1 MGQASPVILPEK
13 IYLTGADN
21 FYLMLAHKARKAE
34 AGHNVLR
41 IVFYFDNYN
50 AVSPLIDR
58 IKASPLIHWIHN
70 ITLVQGL
77 FFLKPYWHYVN
88 KGIQPVINETNC
100 AQENIIPSELLNRDI
115 SLNQRLMEFDVL
127 HYPSGK
133 IAFVISWHHIIMDG
147 RGSGYLMRH
156 LNGNTAFDQET
167 INDMFP
173 KAEKRT
179 GLIHA
184 IKNMYEVRDFVQES
198 SFRPITTVANQLS
211 ANGRKFNLKTIHF
224 SETETALMDNNAKK
238 NGARFG
244 ANLFQL
250 AVCAQSIHQLNI
262 LQGKPGTIWLPIPYD
277 GRKRGGN
284 GPIVTNTISFL
295 FYRLELKNLVGIKE
309 TIACINQQ
317 MMEQLKIELPTKYSK
332 LLNMMR
338 HIPLSLY
345 SFLTTYSSKGVVS
358 SFLYS
363 SAGESTHD
371 MTSLLQ
377 NEATDIVVIP
387 PFIFPP
393 GLTFSFL
400 RYKGCLK
407 MNIAYCVGSI
417 SENELNLIES
427 TIKQLL
433 LKKD

>member
-1 MGQASPVILPEK
+1 MSSSSNFILPEK
-13 IYLTGADN
+13 VYLTGADN
-21 FYLMLAHKARKAE
+21 FYLMLAHKANKVK

-50 AVSPLIDR
+50 AVSPLIER
-58 IKASPLIHWIHN
+58 VKTSPLIHWIHN

-88 KGIQPVINETNC
+88 KNIQPVINETNY
-100 AQENIIPSELLNRDI
+100 AEEKKIPQEIFNRDI
-115 SLNQRLMEFDVL
+115 QLNNRLMEFDII
-127 HYPSGK
+127 HYPSGR
-133 IAFVISWHHIIMDG
+133 IAFVLSWHHIIMDG
-147 RGSGYLMRH
+147 RGSGFLMRH
-156 LNGNTAFDQET
+156 LNSTAPFDQLN
-167 INDMFP
+167 INEMFP
-173 KAEKRT
+173 LPEKKS
-179 GLIHA
+179 GLISA
-184 IKNMYEVRDFVQES
+184 IRNMYEVRDFVQES
-198 SFRPITTVANQLS
+198 SFRPITTVANKI
-211 ANGRKFNLKTIHF
+211 NGNKNNFHLKTIHF
-224 SETETALMDNNAKK
+224 SKAETEIIDNNARL

-250 AVCAQSIHQLNI
+250 AACAQTIHQLNCI
-262 LQGKPGTIWLPIPYD
+262 RGTQGTIWLPIPYD

-284 GPIVTNTISFL
+284 GPAITNTISFL
-295 FYRLELKNLVGIKE
+295 FYRLELKDLIGLKE
-309 TIACINQQ
+309 TIASINQQ
-317 MMEQLKIELPTKYSK
+317 MMEQLKMEMPSKYSR

-345 SFLTTYSSKGVVS
+345 SFLTTYSSKGVVA

-407 MNIAYCVGSI
+407 MNLAYCESSI

-427 TIKQLL
+427 TVKNLL
-433 LKKD
+433 LTK